1 MSKSKS
7 GTTVSEAKGSGGL
20 HAAPSPNMAGHAK
33 GPEQRQEML
42 TIHKALLA
50 NPQSFKQLGHVLEV
64 VGKRVQAPTKGAT
77 MEEVIIERCRDAQG
91 NWTWCSCEI
100 VLVGGVPTKICTP
113 V

>member
-50 NPQSFKQLGHVLEV
+50 NPQV